1 MRKFLSQPQ
10 EKQNKIVTAA
20 MTVFGEVGY
29 KKAYISEIAAAAGI
43 SKALIFHYFGSK
55 KGLYSYLVYYTGK
68 IVMTEAQEKKD
79 TLNKDFFERVA
90 VITKFRLSIKKR
102 YPAMSSFMESV
113 YGEDDEEV
121 TEDIARLLAIATDM
135 HAKVTLNPGEENIFK
150 NDVVPEQVVNL
161 ISTYVEGVMHAWNDE
176 SVVDEVMKDVTE
188 CFELLKRNLSR

>member
-29 KKAYISEIAAAAGI
+29 KKAYISEIAAGAGI

-79 TLNKDFFERVA
+79 TLNKDFFERA
-90 VITKFRLSIKKR
+90 ATITRFRLSMKER
-102 YPAMSSFMESV
+102 YPAMSSFMDSV
-113 YGEDDEEV
+113 FGEDDEEV
-121 TEDIARLLAIATDM
+121 AEDISRLLTIATDM
-135 HAKVTLNPGEENIFK
+135 HAKVTLDAGEESMFK
-150 NDVVPEQVVNL
+150 EGVNPLHVVNL
-161 ISTYVEGVMHAWNDE
+161 VGAYIEGILHVWNE
-176 SVVDEVMKDVTE
+176 NSEIDEVMRGVTE
-188 CFELLKRNLSR
+188 SLELLKNNLKK

>member
-20 MTVFGEVGY
+20 MSIFGEVGY

-79 TLNKDFFERVA
+79 TQNKDFYERAVA
-90 VITKFRLSIKKR
+90 ITRFRLSIKKR
-102 YPAMSSFMESV
+102 YPAMSCFMESV
-113 YGEDDEEV
+113 FKEDEEEV
-121 TEDIARLLAIATDM
+121 AEDISRLLAIATDM
-135 HAKVTLNPGEENIFK
+135 HTKVTLDPAEEIMFK
-150 NDVVPEQVVNL
+150 NGVNPNHVVNL
-161 ISTYVEGVMHAWNDE
+161 VSTYIEGIMQAFSEESELDKVME
-176 SVVDEVMKDVTE
+176 EVTE
-188 CFELLKRNLSR
+188 CIELLRNNLSR